1 MTPALILLFLRVWR
15 TYLNFQKSNQLREQ
29 SVALNCR
36 YCACSHYS
44 PYMAFGGCWIMT
56 SLHIMHDPRFD
67 FMIPMGMANLSQISE
82 VESAE
87 GAVRGTKLTLH
98 CKYPI

>member
-1 MTPALILLFLRVWR
+1 MTPVLILRFLRVGR
-15 TYLNFQKSNQLREQ
+15 TYLNFQKSNQLREE

-36 YCACSHYS
+36 YCACSHYN

-56 SLHIMHDPRFD
+56 SLHIMHDPRYD
-67 FMIPMGMANLSQISE
+67 FMITKGMANLSQLSE

-87 GAVRGTKLTLH
+87 GAVRGTNLSLL
-98 CKYPI
+98 CM